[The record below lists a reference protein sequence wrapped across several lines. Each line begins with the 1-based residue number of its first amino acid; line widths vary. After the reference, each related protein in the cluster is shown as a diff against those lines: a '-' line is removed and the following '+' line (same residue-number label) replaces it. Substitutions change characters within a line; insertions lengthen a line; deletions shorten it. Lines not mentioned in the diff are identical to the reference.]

1 MATATPAASNGF
13 KPSKLALLFPGQG
26 AQSSGMGKG
35 LFDRSNAAR
44 DVYKTADETL
54 GFSVSELC
62 FNGSNEELEDTANT
76 QPAIVTTSLA
86 YLADLRER
94 LQETGR
100 RLAPS
105 FVAGHSLGQFTA
117 AIAAGTLALTD
128 GLQLVMERGRIMS
141 EWARN
146 RPGGMVT
153 VLGMNDKQIR
163 DVCKEVAPDGSVG
176 VAVYNGAGHT
186 VISGDLGPLDK
197 AMELA
202 KERGGRVLRLPIGVP
217 GHTPLM
223 RDAAAKL
230 AKFIEAAPFHDPDPP
245 LVSNMTGRL
254 LTRAEDVRE
263 ELSDQICKAVDW
275 ARCVI
280 TMANEG
286 TGVFLEVGPG
296 LALSKMVRRV
306 TEDTQTIG
314 ADAITDEQLLDLPSA
329 PINDELPAAVEAA
342 R

>member
-1 MATATPAASNGF
+1 MAKPAAEANGS
-13 KPSKLALLFPGQG
+13 KPKGLALLFPGQG
-26 AQSSGMGKG
+26 AQSSGMGKR
-35 LFDRSNAAR
+35 LFERSKAAR
-44 DVYKTADETL
+44 DVYNTADKTL
-54 GFSVSELC
+54 GFSVSDLC
-62 FNGSNEELEDTANT
+62 FNGTDQELEDTANT

-94 LQETGR
+94 LQAKGR
-100 RLAPS
+100 QLTPS
-105 FVAGHSLGQFTA
+105 LVAGHSLGQFSA

-153 VLGMNDKQIR
+153 ILGMDDGAVRK
-163 DVCKEVAPDGSVG
+163 VCDDAAPDGSVG
-176 VAVYNGAGHT
+176 VAVYNGNGHT
-186 VISGDLGPLDK
+186 VISGDLGPLAK
-197 AMELA
+197 AMQLA

-223 RDAAAKL
+223 RDAATEL
-230 AKFIEAAPFHDPDPP
+230 AKFIEAQPFHDPSPP
-245 LVSNMTGRL
+245 LVSNITGKL
-254 LTRAEDVRE
+254 LTRAEEVRE
-263 ELSDQICKAVDW
+263 ELSDQVCKAVDW
-275 ARCVI
+275 ARCVV

-296 LALSKMVRRV
+296 LALSKMVRRI
-306 TEDTQTIG
+306 TEDTQALG
-314 ADAITDEQLLDLPSA
+314 AEQISDEQLL
-329 PINDELPAAVEAA
+329 ELPGVEPISDERARVKAA

>member
-1 MATATPAASNGF
+1 MAIAAPETNGR
-13 KPSKLALLFPGQG
+13 KPNRLALLFPGQG

-35 LFDRSNAAR
+35 LFERSKAAR
-44 DVYKTADETL
+44 EVYKTADETL
-54 GFSVSELC
+54 GFSVSDLC
-62 FNGSNEELEDTANT
+62 FSGSNEELEDTANT

-94 LQETGR
+94 LGQKGR

-153 VLGMNDKQIR
+153 VLGMNDEQVLG
-163 DVCKEVAPDGSVG
+163 VCKDAAPDGSVG
-176 VAVYNGAGHT
+176 VAVYNGNGHT
-186 VISGDLGPLDK
+186 VISGDLGPLAK
-197 AMELA
+197 AMEIA
-202 KERGGRVLRLPIGVP
+202 KDRGGRVLRLPIGVP

-223 RDAAAKL
+223 RDAAIEL
-230 AKFIEAAPFHDPDPP
+230 GKFMEASPFSDPEPP
-245 LVSNMTGRL
+245 LVSNITGKL
-254 LTRAEDVRE
+254 LTRAEEVRE
-263 ELSDQICKAVDW
+263 ELSDQVCKAVDW
-275 ARCVI
+275 ARCVV

-296 LALSKMVRRV
+296 LALSKMVRRIA
-306 TEDTQTIG
+306 DDRQALG
-314 ADAITDEQLLDLPSA
+314 AEQITDEQLLGLPG
-329 PINDELPAAVEAA
+329 VEGASVKAA

>member
-1 MATATPAASNGF
+1 MAHAAPSANGH
-13 KPSKLALLFPGQG
+13 KPNRLALLFPGQG

-35 LFDRSNAAR
+35 LFERSAAAR
-44 DVYKTADETL
+44 EIYQTADKTL
-54 GFSVSELC
+54 GFSVSDLC
-62 FNGSNEELEDTANT
+62 FSASNEELEDTANT

-86 YLADLRER
+86 YLADLAER
-94 LQETGR
+94 LQATGR

-153 VLGMNDKQIR
+153 VLGMNDEQVN
-163 DVCKEVAPDGSVG
+163 DVCKDAAPDGSLG
-176 VAVYNGAGHT
+176 VAVRNGPGHT

-197 AMELA
+197 AMEIA

-223 RDAAAKL
+223 REAAAKL
-230 AKFIEAAPFHDPDPP
+230 ATFIETAPFHDPDPP
-245 LVSNMTGRL
+245 LVSNMTGKL
-254 LTRAEDVRE
+254 LTRAEEVRE

-296 LALSKMVRRV
+296 LALTKMVRRV
-306 TEDTQTIG
+306 AEGSETIG
-314 ADAITDEQLLDLPSA
+314 ADQITNEQLL
-329 PINDELPAAVEAA
+329 ELPTTSTGDEERARVQAAS
-342 R
+342 